1 MLAACGGDDSDAAA
15 GTPPAVKPDVK
26 PPVTSIPAT
35 PIGPSTPVK
44 PPVTSIPATPI
55 GPSKPIKPPVTSI
68 PATPIGPST
77 PVKPEI
83 VPPTVILP
91 IDPPPYI
98 PPVVKPE
105 IIFPIPKPEIVPPT
119 VILPAPEQRKL
130 IQELRFSDGATE
142 LKKENF
148 GLDNWSPKALATKND
163 ILYIG
168 NDSETANI
176 LRYDLNSKAVL
187 PTIQPEKMQGIGQSW
202 NRLTDISIYH
212 DRLYSAS
219 LSSNRV
225 DIIDIA
231 SGEPKF
237 IMALGTGSWAGDQ
250 ENFAIVHPLS
260 VAANDQYVF
269 VADTQNRINV
279 WKQSDIVSSN
289 TLKAKKHARLSLPN
303 CGTIDCAVRLET
315 VGDLLYASFNNGQVY
330 IYDVSTI
337 QQGAT
342 GNTITPLKQTNP
354 GINIFNT
361 ADDGLFYASRNS
373 GHVESFDQ
381 KELKNDQNFLPQ
393 ALESFRGYRLEG
405 SSDNANLGKATDM
418 VVNKEKVFQ
427 LSNGK
432 VTILPLQ
439 RIQQYQSNRTG
450 TIPELQQA
458 AALSQ
463 TFMLQDGEDWD
474 TLTNRNLRS
483 FKIDRILSGTVADNT
498 ILVESYSAA
507 AVNNLDIQARL
518 KGSGQWFTLAHL
530 DNLQPFS
537 QTQLNLTISDQNYF
551 PLVDGTGAIQLE
563 GLKNFKQLPADLFD
577 IKVTSKTDSLV
588 QKLANIKPK
597 WGIYFGKYDQSWGDW
612 QKINPVYAREWVIMM
627 TNFAYILS
635 SPEFEHVWFN
645 HKKVM
650 GHDFF
655 GNAGQIVGPGG
666 YYTDQDYVRVFSEIM
681 NRGDIGLG
689 ITTIGGG
696 LGGGEALGIDTWY
709 FYEHYFNADIGVIGH
724 EFGHH
729 WGSHNSAWS
738 NYSLGLQSTNLQLH
752 QYFQRKQQLPYMD
765 PELNKF
771 HKAPSNQLYNGIVE
785 NKRQPRP
792 NSNVNNL
799 ERYFAQNPL

>member
-15 GTPPAVKPDVK
+15 GTPPAVKPE
-26 PPVTSIPAT
+26 I
-35 PIGPSTPVK
+35 
-44 PPVTSIPATPI
+44 
-55 GPSKPIKPPVTSI
+55 
-68 PATPIGPST
+68 
-77 PVKPEI
+77 KPEI
-83 VPPTVILP
+83 IPPAVIPPAVILP
-91 IDPPPYI
+91 IE
-98 PPVVKPE
+98 PPVYVPPEVVPPE
-105 IIFPIPKPEIVPPT
+105 IIFPLPKPEIVPPT

-142 LKKENF
+142 LKKESF
-148 GLDNWSPKALATKND
+148 GLESWNPKALATKND

-168 NDSETANI
+168 NDSGTAKI
-176 LRYDLNSKAVL
+176 LRYDLNNKAVL
-187 PTIQPEKMQGIGQSW
+187 PTIQPEKMQGIGQIW
-202 NRLTDISIYH
+202 NRLTDISIYQ

-225 DIIDIA
+225 DIIDIS

-269 VADTQNRINV
+269 VADTHNRINV
-279 WKQSDIVSSN
+279 WKQSDIVPSN
-289 TLKAKKHARLSLPN
+289 NLRANKHARLALPN
-303 CGTIDCAVRLET
+303 CGTIDCTVRLET

-342 GNTITPLKQTNP
+342 GNAITPLKQTNP

-361 ADDGLFYASRNS
+361 ADDGLFYGSRNS

-405 SSDNANLGKATDM
+405 SGDNANLGKATDM

-439 RIQQYQSNRTG
+439 RIQQYQSTLTG

-458 AALSQ
+458 TALSQ
-463 TFMLQDGEDWD
+463 TYMLQDGEDWE
-474 TLTNRNLRS
+474 TLTNRDLRY
-483 FKIDRILSGTVADNT
+483 FKIDRILSATVADNT
-498 ILVESYSAA
+498 ISVESYSAA
-507 AVNNLDIQARL
+507 AVNDLDIQARL

-537 QTQLNLTISDQNYF
+537 QTKLNLGISDQNYF
-551 PLVDGTGAIQLE
+551 PLVDGTGSIQLE
-563 GLKNFKQLPADLFD
+563 GLNNFKQLPADLFD
-577 IKVTSKTDSLV
+577 IKVTSKTDLLV

-597 WGIYFGKYDQSWGDW
+597 WGIYFGKYSRNDGQWE
-612 QKINPVYAREWVIMM
+612 KINPIYAREWVIMM
-627 TNFAYILS
+627 TNFAYIIS
-635 SPEFEHVWFN
+635 SPEFEHVWFDQ
-645 HKKVM
+645 KKIM
-650 GHDFF
+650 GNDFF
-655 GNAGQIVGPGG
+655 GNAGRVVGDGG
-666 YYTDQDYVRVFSEIM
+666 FYTDKEYSRYFNEIM
-681 NRGDIGLG
+681 NRGDIRLG

-696 LGGGEALGIDTWY
+696 LGGGDILGIDTWY
-709 FYEHYFNADIGVIGH
+709 FYSHYFNADIGVIGH

-729 WGSHNSAWS
+729 WGSHNSAWANS
-738 NYSLGLQSTNLQLH
+738 SYGMQSINLQLH

-765 PELNKF
+765 PNLNKF
-771 HKAPSNQLYNGIVE
+771 HLAPSNQLYNGISQGMR
-785 NKRQPRP
+785 KPRP
-792 NSNVNNL
+792 NNETNNL